1 VPVFAHGER
10 RVLFVHVP
18 KTGGSAVEDAFADA
32 GWDVH
37 FLDRRARRHPVAQL
51 RRCSPQH
58 MHAALLEQVLR
69 LDRMD
74 AVLTVVR
81 DPLARFR
88 SEYLWRHRRDPVL
101 EPAAVE
107 AWGRRLL
114 ERYAE
119 DPYVRDNHIRPQ
131 SEFLL
136 PGARVHRYEDGLQ
149 AAVDDL
155 GAVADLPPLPQVAP
169 APGAGEHRS
178 ADVPLTDALERLL
191 REFYG
196 EDFKRFGYA

>member
-1 VPVFAHGER
+1 
-10 RVLFVHVP
+10 
-18 KTGGSAVEDAFADA
+18 
-32 GWDVH
+32 
-37 FLDRRARRHPVAQL
+37 
-51 RRCSPQH
+51 
-58 MHAALLEQVLR
+58 
-69 LDRMD
+69 
-74 AVLTVVR
+74 VR

-107 AWGRRLL
+107 EWGRRLL

-119 DPYVRDNHIRPQ
+119 DLFVRDNHIRPQ

-149 AAVDDL
+149 SAVDDL
-155 GAVADLPPLPQVAP
+155 SAVADLPPLPQVAP
-169 APGAGEHRS
+169 APSAGGHRS
-178 ADVPLTDALERLL
+178 ADVPLTEALERLL
-191 REFYG
+191 REFYV